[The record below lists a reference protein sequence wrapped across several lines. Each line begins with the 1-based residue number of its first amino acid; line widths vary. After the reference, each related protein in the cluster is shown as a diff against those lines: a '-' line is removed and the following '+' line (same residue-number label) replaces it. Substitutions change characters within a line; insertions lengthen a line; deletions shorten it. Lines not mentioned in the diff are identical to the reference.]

1 MQGSD
6 ENGHRQLQFSK
17 RDSRTHAAV
26 VFVWMC
32 ACGGRGLVGPLVGHS
47 GPLAMMNLI
56 RQMRGQWA
64 RGNMADKDLLSSSS
78 CTLTPDKLRPLGAV
92 ARCTALF

>member
-1 MQGSD
+1 MPGSEED
-6 ENGHRQLQFSK
+6 GHRQFQFSK

-26 VFVWMC
+26 VFVWICMDVF
-32 ACGGRGLVGPLVGHS
+32 GGGGGGGWIIGLLFEPLVGHS
-47 GPLAMMNLI
+47 GPLAMMNLV

-78 CTLTPDKLRPLGAV
+78 CTLTPDKL
-92 ARCTALF
+92 

>member
-6 ENGHRQLQFSK
+6 EDGHRQFQFSK

-26 VFVWMC
+26 VLVWMC
-32 ACGGRGLVGPLVGHS
+32 VGGVCRGLVGLLVGHS
-47 GPLAMMNLI
+47 GPLAMTNLV

-78 CTLTPDKLRPLGAV
+78 CTLNPDKL
-92 ARCTALF
+92 